1 MRAVVDRIEGGFAV
15 LLFGEQEIKVDMPL
29 ELLPHELKEGDILSV
44 TFDVD
49 HRSTQAQKE
58 KISSLLQKLK
68 NKS

>member
-44 TFDVD
+44 AFAID
-49 HRSTQAQKE
+49 RQSTQTQKE
-58 KISSLLQKLK
+58 KISGLLQKLK
-68 NKS
+68 DKS